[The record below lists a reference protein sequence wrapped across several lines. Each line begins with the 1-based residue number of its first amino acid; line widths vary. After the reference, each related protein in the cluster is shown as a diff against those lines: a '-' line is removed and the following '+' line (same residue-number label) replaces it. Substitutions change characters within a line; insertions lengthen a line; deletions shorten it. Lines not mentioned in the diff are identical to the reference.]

1 MSTRGIYGFHVNGAD
16 KLAYNHADSYP
27 QQLGLNILG
36 ELSAVTDWDR
46 VKQLASDLIP
56 IHETRTL
63 DANSE
68 IFQAELRRHY
78 DGPRAIKRPTS
89 FYDLMQPLQG
99 KLEPYLSGKLSF
111 MATANEFID
120 DSLFCEWGYIANLD
134 SHELEVYR
142 GLQRSKPEEPSRYG
156 SDITRQGYYPCKQI
170 ASWNLSNLPTDK
182 AFLCTLRRY
191 DISRE

>member
-1 MSTRGIYGFHVNGAD
+1 MSTRGIYGFHVNGTD

-36 ELSAVTDWDR
+36 ELSAINDWNH

-56 IHETRTL
+56 IHETRPL
-63 DANSE
+63 DTSSE

-78 DGPRAIKRPTS
+78 DGLKAVKQPTN

-134 SHELEVYR
+134 SHQLEVHR
-142 GLQRSKPEEPSRYG
+142 GLQKVPPSPDSRYQG
-156 SDITRQGYYPCKQI
+156 ESERAGYYPCKMVQ
-170 ASWNLSNLPTDK
+170 AYNLDQLPS
-182 AFLCTLRRY
+182 
-191 DISRE
+191 SREFLGDMTTWK

>member
-1 MSTRGIYGFHVNGAD
+1 MLTRGIYGFHVNGTD

-27 QQLGLNILG
+27 QHLGLSILG
-36 ELSAVTDWDR
+36 ELNAVKDWDQTKKL
-46 VKQLASDLIP
+46 VSDLIP
-56 IHETRTL
+56 IHETRSL
-63 DANSE
+63 DANSQ

-78 DGPRAIKRPTS
+78 DGQGGIKKPSS

-99 KLEPYLSGKLSF
+99 KLEPFLSGKLSF

-142 GLQRSKPEEPSRYG
+142 GLQRSEPLEPSRYG
-156 SDITRQGYYPCKQI
+156 GTEVSRQGYYPCKQI
-170 ASWNLSNLPTDK
+170 ASYSLSQLPTK
-182 AFLCTLRRY
+182 ESFLEDAMRWK
-191 DISRE
+191 

>member
-1 MSTRGIYGFHVNGAD
+1 MSTRGIYGFHVNGTD

-36 ELSAVTDWDR
+36 ELNAVTDWNQ

-56 IHETRTL
+56 IHETRPL

-78 DGPRAIKRPTS
+78 DGLNEIKRPHT
-89 FYDLMQPLQG
+89 FYDLMRPLQG

-134 SHELEVYR
+134 SQKLEVYR
-142 GLQRSKPEEPSRYG
+142 GLQKSRTIEESRYG
-156 SDITRQGYYPCKQI
+156 GDVTRQGYYPCKQI
-170 ASWNLSNLPTDK
+170 ASYALSQLPTGDS
-182 AFLCTLRRY
+182 FLEDTLKWK
-191 DISRE
+191 

>member
-1 MSTRGIYGFHVNGAD
+1 MSTRGIYGFHINGTD

-36 ELSAVTDWDR
+36 ELNAVTDWDR

-63 DANSE
+63 DANSQ

-78 DGPRAIKRPTS
+78 DAQTAIKRPNS

-134 SHELEVYR
+134 SNVLEVYR
-142 GLQRSKPEEPSRYG
+142 GLQKSKPSEQSRYG
-156 SDITRQGYYPCKQI
+156 TEISRQGYYPCKQI
-170 ASWNLSNLPTDK
+170 AGFTLDQLPTRDS
-182 AFLCTLRRY
+182 FLENTLRWR
-191 DISRE
+191 